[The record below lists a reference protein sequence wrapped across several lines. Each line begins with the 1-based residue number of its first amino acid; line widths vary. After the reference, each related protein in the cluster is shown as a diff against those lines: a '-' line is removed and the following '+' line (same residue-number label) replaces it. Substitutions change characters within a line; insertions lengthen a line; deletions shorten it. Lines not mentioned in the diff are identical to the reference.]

1 VSLDKRLR
9 HLASRRDETG
19 KLRAMRLKGWERR
32 DILAL
37 WATGLYSQKR
47 IAELTMRSPETVSM
61 VLAEK
66 RLKEVEADRDDM
78 RRYYKM
84 AAEMAAAQGNHKPAL
99 EWLDRYG
106 EIPETSAQRQAT
118 VRTRISARAMHD
130 QVTSSGR
137 GAGPVVNIGIA
148 MPGQLGQTTQNVQVP
163 LALGGISGGEFIRH
177 ADSSTDGLPIISVSN
192 ELDAGPH
199 ASRAKGPR
207 DDESEAA
214 GDQLQAQPSTATV
227 RQSRA
232 VSGRGPSRRAK

>member
-1 VSLDKRLR
+1 
-9 HLASRRDETG
+9 
-19 KLRAMRLKGWERR
+19 MRLKGWERR

-148 MPGQLGQTTQNVQVP
+148 MPGQLGQATQNVQVP
-163 LALGGISGGEFIRH
+163 LALGGSKEGLFSGH
-177 ADSSTDGLPIISVSN
+177 TDSNADALPIITVSN
-192 ELDAGPH
+192 ELGSGPS
-199 ASRAKGPR
+199 ASKAKGPH
-207 DDESEAA
+207 DDEGEAI
-214 GDQLQAQPSTATV
+214 GDQLQAQPETPSV
-227 RQSRA
+227 RRVRA
-232 VSGRGPSRRAK
+232 RSGRGHQPPRKSSR